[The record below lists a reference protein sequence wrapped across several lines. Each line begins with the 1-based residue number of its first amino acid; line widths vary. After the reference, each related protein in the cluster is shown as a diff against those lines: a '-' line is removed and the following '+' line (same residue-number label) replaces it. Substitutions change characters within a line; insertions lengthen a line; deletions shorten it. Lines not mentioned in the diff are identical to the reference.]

1 MTNDGSSAHY
11 ELTLLQERSAGTF
24 ARVYLAEARSAGG
37 IDRIVA
43 VKVLKDQWSEH
54 DEMLIRTHDEARL
67 LARLHHKNILGVEAM
82 TTIQGQPAIVME
94 FVDGIDLAQLIEQ
107 LRARGRSLP
116 PRTIY
121 RIGADA
127 ASALHAAYFRV
138 PYGRTAPLCV
148 VHRDLKPSNIMV
160 SIEGEVKVLDFGTA
174 RFNSEARV
182 AQTGVLRFGSMKY
195 MSPERRLGDR
205 GDHASDVYALGLVIL
220 ELLVG
225 EEIPLLSMAGQDHQA
240 ELDRV
245 IARLPDHGLPNAEW
259 AESLRQTLHCMC
271 APDPDQRLD
280 AGQALE
286 LLRAFADQ
294 AAGDSLESFA
304 MHSIAPIT
312 RELYGDGVD
321 GDLTGSRIFVGL
333 GAGAPLQLAR
343 SAEAP
348 SASPTDTATLTTT
361 SSPTSPS
368 LDGPTRFERLGPSG
382 PGAGPTPASG
392 PSTVPPAAE
401 GPAHTRP
408 MVAAGPSPS
417 PTVASA
423 PTASP
428 PPDHRR
434 ALIIGALVGFLGV
447 SFVGLLGVAGLAL
460 WLWRDAGVQ
469 AGPGPAGALETA
481 EAAPEADDAPA
492 PGDASILVR
501 ATDDTIRWLK
511 LNDPSGAAVLRGR
524 PDIDGSAPPGAY
536 RLEAKVA
543 GRSTAGANIE
553 VVGDIE
559 LVCTPAKAEV
569 VRCQTDSG
577 TVLELRP

>member
-1 MTNDGSSAHY
+1 MNNDGSSAHY

-82 TTIQGQPAIVME
+82 TTVQGQPAIVME

-116 PRTIY
+116 PRAVY

-174 RFNSEARV
+174 RFNSDARV

-312 RELYGDGVD
+312 RELFGDGVD

-333 GAGAPLQLAR
+333 GSGAPLQLAR
-343 SAEAP
+343 SA
-348 SASPTDTATLTTT
+348 ASPSQAPEDTATLTTT
-361 SSPTSPS
+361 SSATHPS
-368 LDGPTRFERLGPSG
+368 HDGPTRFERLGPSG
-382 PGAGPTPASG
+382 PAPASG
-392 PSTVPPAAE
+392 PSTEPPATE
-401 GPAHTRP
+401 RPDPTRP

-417 PTVASA
+417 PAVASA

-428 PPDHRR
+428 ATDHRR
-434 ALIIGALVGFLGV
+434 ALIIGALAGFLGV
-447 SFVGLLGVAGLAL
+447 SFVGLLGVAGVAW
-460 WLWRDAGVQ
+460 WLWQDAGGQ
-469 AGPGPAGALETA
+469 TRAAPAVEPETA
-481 EAAPEADDAPA
+481 EAGTEDANTPTS
-492 PGDASILVR
+492 GDASIRVR

-511 LNDPSGAAVLRGR
+511 LNDPSGGTVLRGR
-524 PDIDGSAPPGAY
+524 PDIDSSAPAGAY

-543 GRSTAGANIE
+543 GRSTAGATIE
-553 VVGDIE
+553 VAGDIE
-559 LVCTPAKAEV
+559 LACTPAKSGV
-569 VRCQTDSG
+569 VRCEADSG
-577 TVLELRP
+577 PVLELRP